1 LIVLMMLV
9 LVGMAA
15 LAVDLGSLLAARTEA
30 QRAADAGALSGALSL
45 WEAKNDVDRAR
56 EKAIEIANENLVHGD
71 ANDVLTGDVDV
82 ELAISRVR
90 VRVFRT
96 AARASAIANIFAR
109 LLGFDTSDVAA
120 EAAAHMAPSNGVN
133 CPLPIVLVDRWW
145 ETPGGAL
152 ANQLTD
158 QWNPEVDVYNA
169 GPLQALPGS
178 NMEQT
183 GFGEPDRGRI
193 LRLYSGSPGDNPLPG
208 WAYLLE
214 LNDPGG
220 DVVRSWIKGCDDPST
235 VFEYGMQVEI
245 KTGMTVGPVDQGFT
259 HGENAQ
265 GGPGLITRD
274 PTAYWGTSANSPPG
288 GCVFRP
294 GAVDVNNV
302 PLCVSSPR
310 IKPAFLISPTDV
322 PMSPGNATVTLR
334 NFVGLFVVCVGVL
347 NEDEDGCTGSINS
360 PGGGIWVRFIDYRGV
375 STSPPNENTGSLVR
389 TLQLVE

>member
-1 LIVLMMLV
+1 VLMLFA

-15 LAVDLGSLLAARTEA
+15 LAVDLGILLAARTEA

-45 WEAKNDVDRAR
+45 WEAKNNEERAK
-56 EKAIEIANENLVHGD
+56 EKAIEVANANLVHGD
-71 ANDVLTGDVDV
+71 ANNVLLGDVDV
-82 ELAISRVR
+82 DMAISRVR
-90 VRVFRT
+90 VRILRT
-96 AARASAIANIFAR
+96 AARTSAIANIFAR
-109 LLGFDTSDVAA
+109 MLGIETSDISAQ
-120 EAAAHMAPSNGVN
+120 AAAHMAPSNGVN

-152 ANQLTD
+152 ANQLGD
-158 QWNPEVDVYNA
+158 EWNPEVDVYNA
-169 GPLQALPGS
+169 GPLQAMPGS

-183 GFGEPDRGRI
+183 GYGEPDRGRI

-208 WAYLLE
+208 WSYLLE

-259 HGENAQ
+259 HGDNAQ
-265 GGPGLITRD
+265 GGPGLITQD
-274 PTAYWGTSANSPPG
+274 PTAYWGTSANSPDG

-294 GAVDVNNV
+294 GQVDVNGEH
-302 PLCVSSPR
+302 LCVSSPR

-322 PMSPGNATVTLR
+322 PMSPGNAMVTLR
-334 NFVGLFVVCVGVL
+334 NFVGLYVICAGVL
-347 NEDEDGCTGSINS
+347 QPDQNSCTGSLNS
-360 PGGGIWVRFIDYRGV
+360 PGGGVWVRFIDYRGV
-375 STSPPNENTGSLVR
+375 STSAPNQNTGSLVR